1 MIDDR
6 DYGAN
11 PPDPQWPGG
20 GERSVMDGDGVFM
33 AAHTPLIVQQSGGGS
48 GLTTYL
54 RRGI

>member
-11 PPDPQWPGG
+11 PPDLPWPGG

-33 AAHTPLIVQQSGGGS
+33 AAHGHTP
-48 GLTTYL
+48 
-54 RRGI
+54 